1 MLLDELNKKG
11 LLGDHPSFLR
21 SNTAYLTQMGS
32 VAYGVSSDTSD
43 NDIYGFCVPPKEI
56 IFPHLTG
63 EILGFGKPNPR
74 FEQWQ
79 KAHIEDA
86 QIGKSYDITI
96 YNIIKYFQLCMENN
110 PNMIDSLFVSQT
122 SIIHSTHIANMVR
135 DNRHLFLH
143 KGLWHKF
150 KGYAYSSLHKMR
162 SKNPQEGSKRK
173 ELREKYGFDV
183 KYAYHVVRLL
193 SQAEQILTTGDLDLQ
208 EKGRREHMKAIR
220 DGHVSQEEIEKWA
233 NDKEKNLENLY
244 HKSDLPWGPP
254 EDKIKDLLIRC
265 LEHHYGNLN
274 DCVVI
279 QNREELAIK
288 EIKLVLEKYN
298 IN

>member
-1 MLLDELNKKG
+1 MLLDDLNKKG
-11 LLGDHPSFLR
+11 LLGDCPGFLK
-21 SNTAYLTQMGS
+21 SNTAYLTLMGS

-43 NDIYGFCVPPKEI
+43 CDIYGFCIPPKEI

-63 EILGFGKPNPR
+63 EIHGFGKPATR

-79 KAHIEDA
+79 KAHIKDQSA
-86 QIGKSYDITI
+86 DKSYDITI
-96 YNIIKYFQLCMENN
+96 YSIVKYFQLCMENN
-110 PNMIDSLFVSQT
+110 PNMIDSLFVSQN
-122 SIIHSTHIANMVR
+122 SIIHSSHVANMIR
-135 DNRHLFLH
+135 DKRHLFLH

-173 ELREKYGFDV
+173 ELREKFGYDV

-220 DGHVSQEEIEKWA
+220 EGRVSQEEIEQWA
-233 NDKEKNLENLY
+233 SDKEKNLENLY
-244 HKSDLPWGPP
+244 IKSDLPWGPP
-254 EDKIKDLLIRC
+254 EKEIKDLLIRC
-265 LEHHYGNLN
+265 LEHHYGNLDN
-274 DCVVI
+274 CIVI
-279 QNREELAIK
+279 QNREELAVK
-288 EIKLVLEKYN
+288 EIKSVLEKYKL
-298 IN
+298 